1 MQYEVEFLIT
11 VTRKFAN
18 PARGTKTFSD
28 TSSKTV
34 EAASEAEA
42 LDKAFDEAVLELTG
56 ITGVT
61 PDIDKGGWKFSVTY
75 ENGSGTVYSDF
86 HVKKD

>member
-11 VTRKFAN
+11 VTRKFAD
-18 PARGTKTFSD
+18 PSRGIKSFSD

-34 EAASEAEA
+34 EAADEAQA
-42 LDKAFDEAVLELTG
+42 LDRAFDEAVQELAG

-86 HVKKD
+86 HVKKN